1 MSRLHCSGVLP
12 FVPNQKWGF
21 EVYWID
27 DKIEVIWLVFLTYF
41 SIFQWQ
47 KSINPAGCEYR
58 AWVTSTGKMRSMHI
72 LFIRILPIFVFIIGH
87 FQSEFSFATDSV
99 YQICFKAQIA
109 CRRGANIPCRY
120 AHPVVPSLYR
130 HHRPVVPSLY
140 RHHRY
145 HRRHPA
151 SSGTVCG
158 AVCTQAIS
166 LSLTEH
172 SDVSVRILRQHFR
185 ELLLRGGVRATSP
198 ATPTPTPLPTPPPT
212 PPRQWRRARTRT
224 STCRSLQCC
233 TARCVN
239 VHPVY

>member
-58 AWVTSTGKMRSMHI
+58 AWVISTGKMRSMHI

-151 SSGTVCG
+151 SSGTLCG

-166 LSLTEH
+166 Y
-172 SDVSVRILRQHFR
+172 HF
-185 ELLLRGGVRATSP
+185 LW
-198 ATPTPTPLPTPPPT
+198 
-212 PPRQWRRARTRT
+212 Q
-224 STCRSLQCC
+224 
-233 TARCVN
+233 N
-239 VHPVY
+239 VKMFRL

>member
-47 KSINPAGCEYR
+47 KSRNPAGCEYR
-58 AWVTSTGKMRSMHI
+58 AWVISTGKMRSMHI

-109 CRRGANIPCRY
+109 CRRGANIPCPY
-120 AHPVVPSLYR
+120 APIQSCHRCTGITVQSCHRCTGITAITVVTL
-130 HHRPVVPSLY
+130 
-140 RHHRY
+140 
-145 HRRHPA
+145 HPA
-151 SSGTVCG
+151 
-158 AVCTQAIS
+158 
-166 LSLTEH
+166 
-172 SDVSVRILRQHFR
+172 
-185 ELLLRGGVRATSP
+185 
-198 ATPTPTPLPTPPPT
+198 
-212 PPRQWRRARTRT
+212 
-224 STCRSLQCC
+224 
-233 TARCVN
+233 ARCVA
-239 VHPVY
+239 PCAPKQYPITFSDRTFRCFG